1 VSLLSPDTLSLYIA
15 PDRIQAVKTVG
26 LSQRAVEVRQRE
38 ASVQAADN
46 WQGLIRVVGEMVT
59 QTKVQ
64 RLHVVLS
71 DKLARYACF
80 PWRPELR
87 NADED
92 MSMAMLNFDD
102 VYGANISADWHF
114 ALSEGSPGQSR
125 ISIAIPKTLFAVLQ
139 SNFEQTRPKV
149 TSVQTA
155 FSAVLQ
161 SHRKQLGSDGWL
173 ISMEDGRLTL
183 GSWANDSW
191 KWIYSV
197 HAKLNSPEELLA
209 RVRQEIQLSS
219 TSLKAD
225 RPVRIFLH
233 APAFE
238 HLPFGSLHGVEFV
251 PLKTADKEAGAKYA
265 FALLGVRS

>member
-1 VSLLSPDTLSLYIA
+1 MSLLSPDTLSLYIT

-46 WQGLIRVVGEMVT
+46 WQGLIRVVGELVT
-59 QTKVQ
+59 QTKAQ

-80 PWRPELR
+80 PWSPELR

-92 MSMAMLNFDD
+92 MSMAMMNFDD
-102 VYGANISADWHF
+102 VYGANMSADWHF
-114 ALSEGSPGQSR
+114 ALSEGRPGQSR
-125 ISIAIPKTLFAVLQ
+125 ISIAIPKTLFVVLQ
-139 SNFEQTRPKV
+139 SNFEQSRPKV
-149 TSVQTA
+149 TSIQTA
-155 FSAVLQ
+155 YSAVLQ
-161 SHRKQLGSDGWL
+161 AHRKQLGSQGWL

-183 GSWANDSW
+183 GSWAQDSW

-197 HAKLNSPEELLA
+197 HAKLGSPEELLA

-225 RPVRIFLH
+225 HPVPIFLH

-238 HLPFGSLHGVEFV
+238 HLPFGSLHGVQFI

-265 FALLGVRS
+265 FALLGVRP

>member
-1 VSLLSPDTLSLYIA
+1 VSLLSPDTLSLYIT

-26 LSQRAVEVRQRE
+26 LGRRAVEVRQRE

-46 WQGLIRVVGEMVT
+46 WQGLIRVVGELVT
-59 QTKVQ
+59 QTKAQ

-92 MSMAMLNFDD
+92 LAMAMLNFDD
-102 VYGANISADWHF
+102 VYGANMSAEWHF
-114 ALSEGSPGQSR
+114 ALSAGRPGESR

-139 SNFEQTRPKV
+139 SNFEQQRPKV
-149 TSVQTA
+149 SSIQTA

-161 SHRKQLGSDGWL
+161 THRKQLGSDGWL

-191 KWIYSV
+191 NWIYSV

-219 TSLKAD
+219 TSLKAT
-225 RPVRIFLH
+225 RPISIFMH

-238 HLPFGSLHGVEFV
+238 HLPFGALQGVEFV
-251 PLKTADKEAGAKYA
+251 SLKTADKEAGAKYA
-265 FALLGVRS
+265 FALLGVRP